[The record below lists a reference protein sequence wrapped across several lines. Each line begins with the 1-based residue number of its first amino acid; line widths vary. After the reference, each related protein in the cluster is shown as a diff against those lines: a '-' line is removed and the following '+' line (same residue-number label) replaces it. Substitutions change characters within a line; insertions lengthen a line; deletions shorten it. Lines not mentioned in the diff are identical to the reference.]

1 MVWGVSVNKEEFQA
15 RITAAQAGKNT
26 TFLELEKKKTLR
38 EQLEG
43 DLELFLARGGE
54 VNELPQGF
62 SRELQKGW
70 NSGKPEAQKTMRE
83 VMASAI
89 SGAHKKRA
97 RQKEDQ
103 APIAEIKALSE
114 WCKARKGR
122 GGDLCR
128 ELKVA
133 HSFISQITNQNRPCS
148 KERYEQIKLA
158 MKAIEQRERV
168 A

>member
-1 MVWGVSVNKEEFQA
+1 M
-15 RITAAQAGKNT
+15 QAGRNT
-26 TFLELEKKKTLR
+26 THAQIEAKRSLR
-38 EQLEG
+38 EQLERG
-43 DLELFLARGGE
+43 VEAFLKNGGTVE
-54 VNELPQGF
+54 QLAQGF
-62 SRELQKGW
+62 SGECSKGW
-70 NSGKPEAQKTMRE
+70 NGSKPKSQKTMRE
-83 VMASAI
+83 VMASAV
-89 SGAHKKRA
+89 SEAHKKRA

-133 HSFISQITNQNRPCS
+133 HSFISQITNQTRPCS

-158 MKAIEQRERV
+158 MEAIEQRERV

>member
-1 MVWGVSVNKEEFQA
+1 MNEILQQRIESV
-15 RITAAQAGKNT
+15 QAGKNIT
-26 TFLELEKKKTLR
+26 HAQIEAKRSLR
-38 EQLEG
+38 ERLERGVEAFLKNGGTVEQL
-43 DLELFLARGGE
+43 A
-54 VNELPQGF
+54 QGF
-62 SRELQKGW
+62 SGECSKGW
-70 NSGKPEAQKTMRE
+70 NGSKPKSQKTMRE
-83 VMASAI
+83 VMASAV
-89 SGAHKKRA
+89 SEAHKKRA

-133 HSFISQITNQNRPCS
+133 HSFISQITNQTRPCS

-158 MKAIEQRERV
+158 MEAIEQRERV